1 LEGKRKETAIMGM
14 KMQVLDKV
22 IVINLGISL
31 WSGRKKLKP
40 EDLKG
45 VNLPPD
51 KLASLGS
58 KRVYDPEALNV
69 FANLKAKAERACLKV
84 GTRFLSGYAIPE
96 DNVPAL
102 LVELAEIGEEYA
114 CEKTA
119 FLNKYQ
125 STLNEWIV
133 EAGEWANIIRAA
145 VETEEAV
152 SEKLSFGFTPF
163 RVGPCAIENENEDA
177 DTLAQDLLSNQVNGL
192 AGQLLKEIGLAARQA
207 FEASFKGRTEV
218 TRKALRPFV
227 SMRDKLKGLMFVA
240 PQEIVGMLANINAAL
255 DAIPKSG
262 PITGAPLM
270 GLIGVLT
277 ELGDIDGFVQAKG
290 SIAEADEEQI
300 NLFTGDA
307 VVSSKP
313 TPSKKVRTRTKTKS
327 AEPTVTLPANTD
339 QVDAEDWTEQV
350 ETPEVVI
357 IPEPAQSGQTASW
370 FY

>member
-1 LEGKRKETAIMGM
+1 MSM

-22 IVINLGISL
+22 IVINLDISL
-31 WSGRKKLKP
+31 WSGRKKLRP

-69 FANLKAKAERACLKV
+69 FANLKAKAERACLKA

-96 DNVPAL
+96 DKVSAL
-102 LVELAEIGEEYA
+102 LVELAEIGDEYA
-114 CEKTA
+114 REKGT

-125 STLNEWIV
+125 STLSEWIV
-133 EAGEWANIIRAA
+133 EAGEWADIIRAA

-152 SEKLSFGFTPF
+152 SDKLSFGFTPF

-177 DTLAQDLLSNQVNGL
+177 DTLAQDLLENQVNGL

-240 PQEIVGMLANINAAL
+240 PQQIVGMLTNINAAI

-277 ELGDIDGFVQAKG
+277 ELGDIDGFVRARE
-290 SIAEADEEQI
+290 SITSTEEEQI
-300 NLFTGDA
+300 SLFAGND
-307 VVSSKP
+307 VVASPDP
-313 TPSKKVRTRTKTKS
+313 TPPKKVRARTKTKS
-327 AEPTVTLPANTD
+327 AEPTTTLPVNTD
-339 QVDAEDWTEQV
+339 QVDNEGGPEQE
-350 ETPEVVI
+350 ETLEAVI
-357 IPEPAQSGQTASW
+357 VPGSEMSAQTPSW